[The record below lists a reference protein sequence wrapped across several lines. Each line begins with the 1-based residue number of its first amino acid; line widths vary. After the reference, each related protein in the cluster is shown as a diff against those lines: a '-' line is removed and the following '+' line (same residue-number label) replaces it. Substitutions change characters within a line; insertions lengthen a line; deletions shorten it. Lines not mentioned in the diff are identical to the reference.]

1 MRRSRLQKWTMAIG
15 FYINTFYLMLWG
27 MLDHLTIVA
36 KYARNLK
43 ISEKQCGIRKKRF
56 WKEFCAVDNGLAGF
70 ITGPKMSE
78 WIGIMADMRHQAA
91 HNISPIPSLLVNET
105 PDSKKSDD
113 EIVEMLKKESP
124 HLYRLLDP
132 ETVEA
137 LQPTWITM
145 WQMKKME
152 IVGPGMVKVAKPN
165 GTGYMRDPV
174 ISVDYDLSNLIA
186 VMDAFLVKLFN

>member
-1 MRRSRLQKWTMAIG
+1 MRRGRLQKWTLAIG

-43 ISEKQCGIRKKRF
+43 ISEKNCGIRSEKF
-56 WKEFCAVDNGLAGF
+56 WKEFRAVEKGLTYF
-70 ITGPKMSE
+70 IKGPNMSE

-91 HNISPIPSLLVNET
+91 HNIIPIPSLLVNET

-113 EIVEMLKKESP
+113 EIVEMLKKEDP
-124 HLYRLLDP
+124 HLYRFLDP
-132 ETVEA
+132 GTIEA
-137 LQPTWITM
+137 CQPTWITM
-145 WQMKKME
+145 WRMKKME
-152 IVGPGMVKVAKPN
+152 IVGPGMVKVAKPD
-165 GTGYMRDPV
+165 GTGYLRDPV